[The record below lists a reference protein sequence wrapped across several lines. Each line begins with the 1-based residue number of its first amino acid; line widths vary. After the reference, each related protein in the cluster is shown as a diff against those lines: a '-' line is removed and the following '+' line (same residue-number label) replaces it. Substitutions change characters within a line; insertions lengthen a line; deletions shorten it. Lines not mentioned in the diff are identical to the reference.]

1 MEDLSSADS
10 WRHFDELS
18 PEKKSLLLS
27 FMDSSTIEQ
36 VLDSNP
42 ETRGESGKKW
52 GPASSDFA
60 GSDRGAAPKAVD
72 GAPSPAAASRSPRP
86 STAFVRAG
94 GDVKDIW
101 KARAN
106 LKIAKVRRSSK
117 LQRCSRKF
125 SNELLELCRVY
136 WHDEVSQSLAHTIAG
151 KARAAPGGGSRGVEM
166 EI

>member
-10 WRHFDELS
+10 WRHYDELS
-18 PEKKSLLLS
+18 PEKKALLLS
-27 FMDSSTIEQ
+27 FMDSSAMEQ
-36 VLDSNP
+36 VLDSKP
-42 ETRGESGKKW
+42 RGESAKKW
-52 GPASSDFA
+52 GPASGDFA

-72 GAPSPAAASRSPRP
+72 GAPSPAAASRPPRP
-86 STAFVRAG
+86 STAVVRAG

-101 KARAN
+101 RARAN
-106 LKIAKVRRSSK
+106 LKVAKVRRRSK
-117 LQRCSRKF
+117 LQMCSRKM
-125 SNELLELCRVY
+125 SNQLLELCRVY